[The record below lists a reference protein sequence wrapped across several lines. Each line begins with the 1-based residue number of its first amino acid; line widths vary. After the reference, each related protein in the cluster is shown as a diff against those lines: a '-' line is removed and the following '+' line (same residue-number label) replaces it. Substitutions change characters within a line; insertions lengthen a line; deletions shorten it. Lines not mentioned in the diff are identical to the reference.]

1 MNFASEAKM
10 LVGLSLSAD
19 GLVSAERVKAVCEY
33 VAENPEYS
41 DKLKLLKAYLKYIKP
56 LVNRRNAVIETS
68 GEISKDSLDSL
79 LARIEKAAGGG
90 RVEVHTKINKALL
103 GGIRV
108 KIGDDIYERSVSDEL
123 ASLGK
128 F

>member
-56 LVNRRNAVIETS
+56 LVKRRNAVIESS
-68 GEISKDSLDSL
+68 GEISKDSLNSL
-79 LARIEKAAGGG
+79 LARIEKAAGG

-103 GGIRV
+103 GGIWV

>member
-56 LVNRRNAVIETS
+56 LVKRRNAVIETS

-79 LARIEKAAGGG
+79 LARIEKAAGG

>member
-56 LVNRRNAVIETS
+56 LVNRRSAVIETS

-79 LARIEKAAGGG
+79 LARIEKAAGG

>member
-19 GLVSAERVKAVCEY
+19 GLVSAERVRAVCEY

-79 LARIEKAAGGG
+79 LARIEKAAGG

>member
-19 GLVSAERVKAVCEY
+19 GLVSAERVRAVCEY
-33 VAENPEYS
+33 VAETPEYS

-68 GEISKDSLDSL
+68 GEISKASLDSL
-79 LARIEKAAGGG
+79 LARIEKAAGG

>member
-41 DKLKLLKAYLKYIKP
+41 DKLKLLKAYLKYITP
-56 LVNRRNAVIETS
+56 LVNRRNAAIESS

-79 LARIEKAAGGG
+79 LARIEKAAGG

-108 KIGDDIYERSVSDEL
+108 KIGDDIYERSLSDEL

>member
-68 GEISKDSLDSL
+68 GEVSKDSLDSL
-79 LARIEKAAGGG
+79 LARIEKAAGG

>member
-56 LVNRRNAVIETS
+56 LVKRRNAVIESS
-68 GEISKDSLDSL
+68 GEISKDSLNSL
-79 LARIEKAAGGG
+79 LARIEKAAGG

>member
-19 GLVSAERVKAVCEY
+19 GLVSAERVRAVCEY

-79 LARIEKAAGGG
+79 LARIEKAAGG

-108 KIGDDIYERSVSDEL
+108 KIGDDIYERSVSGEL

>member
-79 LARIEKAAGGG
+79 LARIEKAAGG

>member
-1 MNFASEAKM
+1 M

-79 LARIEKAAGGG
+79 LARIEKAAGG

-123 ASLGK
+123 ASFGK

>member
-56 LVNRRNAVIETS
+56 LVNRRNAVIESS

-79 LARIEKAAGGG
+79 LARIEKAAGG

>member
-19 GLVSAERVKAVCEY
+19 GLVSAERVRAVCEY

-41 DKLKLLKAYLKYIKP
+41 DKLNLLKAYLKYIKP

-79 LARIEKAAGGG
+79 LARIEKAAGG

-108 KIGDDIYERSVSDEL
+108 KIGDAIYERSVSDEL

>member
-56 LVNRRNAVIETS
+56 LVNRRNAVIESS

-79 LARIEKAAGGG
+79 LTRIEKAAGG

>member
-41 DKLKLLKAYLKYIKP
+41 DKLKLLKAYLKYITP
-56 LVNRRNAVIETS
+56 LVNRRNAVIESS

-79 LARIEKAAGGG
+79 LARIEKAAGG

-108 KIGDDIYERSVSDEL
+108 KIGDDIYERSLSDEL

>member
-79 LARIEKAAGGG
+79 LARIEKAAGG

-123 ASLGK
+123 ASFGK

>member
-41 DKLKLLKAYLKYIKP
+41 DKLKLLKAYLKYITP
-56 LVNRRNAVIETS
+56 LVNRRNAVIESS

-79 LARIEKAAGGG
+79 LARIEKAAGG